1 MDNISSYHFLTV
13 TALNEWD
20 WTSRIIFFSF
30 ALLAYL
36 LTIVLN
42 AALIMII
49 AFEKAL
55 HEPMYIFLCNLCV
68 NDLCGTTGFYPRAL
82 VYLLTETNRISFEEC
97 IVQCLAVVYSVGE
110 FTNLSV
116 MAVDRYIAICQP
128 LRYHSIMSPFTALSL
143 VTFIWIFPFFIGVM
157 AVSLA
162 LKHPLCRHDINK
174 LFCEHLS
181 LLNLACKQDI
191 FQGIF
196 NGFIYISM
204 AVFFVF
210 VLISYLKIILAC
222 RKSKVNREKFYST
235 CVPHLISFLNTTCG
249 LSDSLLTRFKVETL
263 SNIAV
268 FFVFVLMSYLKIIL
282 ACRKSKVNR
291 EKFYSTCVP
300 HLISF
305 MITTCGLSDSLLT
318 RFKAETLS
326 NIASTFLSVII
337 LTFPPV
343 VNPVIYGIKL
353 GPIRAKILYIFK
365 SPRINNL

>member
-1 MDNISSYHFLTV
+1 MNNISSPKFLTI

-30 ALLAYL
+30 ALPVYL

-82 VYLLTETNRISFEEC
+82 VYLLTETNRISIEEC
-97 IVQCLAVVYSVGE
+97 IVQCLAVVMYTTGE

-116 MAVDRYIAICQP
+116 MAIDRYIAICQP
-128 LRYHSIMSPFTALSL
+128 LRYYTIMSPFTVRSL

-157 AVSLA
+157 AISLA
-162 LKHPLCRHDINK
+162 LKHPLCRHDMHR

-181 LLNLACKQDI
+181 LMNLACKQDI
-191 FQGIF
+191 FQGII
-196 NGFIYISM
+196 NGFIYISK

-222 RKSKVNREKFYST
+222 RKSKVNQ
-235 CVPHLISFLNTTCG
+235 
-249 LSDSLLTRFKVETL
+249 
-263 SNIAV
+263 
-268 FFVFVLMSYLKIIL
+268 
-282 ACRKSKVNR
+282 

-318 RFKAETLS
+318 RFKAETVS

-337 LTFPPV
+337 LTVPPV

-365 SPRINNL
+365 SQRIHNF

>member
-1 MDNISSYHFLTV
+1 MHNISFPHFLTV
-13 TALNEWD
+13 TVLNDWD

-30 ALLAYL
+30 ALSAYL

-97 IVQCLAVVYSVGE
+97 IVQCLAIVMYATGE

-128 LRYHSIMSPFTALSL
+128 LRYHSIMSPFAVRSL
-143 VTFIWIFPFFIGVM
+143 VTFIWIFPFFIGVL
-157 AVSLA
+157 AISLA
-162 LKHPLCRHDINK
+162 LKHPLCRYDMNR
-174 LFCEHLS
+174 LFCEHLT

-191 FQGIF
+191 FQGII
-196 NGFIYISM
+196 NGFIYIS
-204 AVFFVF
+204 
-210 VLISYLKIILAC
+210 K
-222 RKSKVNREKFYST
+222 
-235 CVPHLISFLNTTCG
+235 
-249 LSDSLLTRFKVETL
+249 
-263 SNIAV
+263 AV

>member
-1 MDNISSYHFLTV
+1 MTV
-13 TALNEWD
+13 CVLFD
-20 WTSRIIFFSF
+20 LKIIFFSF

-82 VYLLTETNRISFEEC
+82 VYLLTETNRISLEEC
-97 IVQCLAVVYSVGE
+97 IVQSIVIVVYSVGE

-263 SNIAV
+263 SNIA
-268 FFVFVLMSYLKIIL
+268 Y
-282 ACRKSKVNR
+282 
-291 EKFYSTCVP
+291 
-300 HLISF
+300 
-305 MITTCGLSDSLLT
+305 
-318 RFKAETLS
+318 
-326 NIASTFLSVII
+326 TFLSVIF
-337 LTFPPV
+337 LTVPPV

-353 GPIRAKILYIFK
+353 GPIRAKILYTFH

>member
-1 MDNISSYHFLTV
+1 MHNISFPHFLTV
-13 TALNEWD
+13 TVLNDWD

-30 ALLAYL
+30 ALSAYL

-97 IVQCLAVVYSVGE
+97 IVQCLAIVMYATGE

-128 LRYHSIMSPFTALSL
+128 LRYHSIMSPFAVRSL
-143 VTFIWIFPFFIGVM
+143 VTFIWIFPFFIGVL
-157 AVSLA
+157 AISLA
-162 LKHPLCRHDINK
+162 LKHPLCRYDMNR
-174 LFCEHLS
+174 LFCEHLT

-191 FQGIF
+191 FQGII
-196 NGFIYISM
+196 NGFIYIS
-204 AVFFVF
+204 
-210 VLISYLKIILAC
+210 K
-222 RKSKVNREKFYST
+222 
-235 CVPHLISFLNTTCG
+235 
-249 LSDSLLTRFKVETL
+249 
-263 SNIAV
+263 AV

-365 SPRINNL
+365 SPRNNNL